1 MKVIKGI
8 LAPTDSPALPYHPS
22 VSIAD
27 ILPLNVDYNE
37 LHDIG
42 RARVYRDEE
51 AGTITLDL
59 NIDDDVADLTDPPVV
74 MMGSNGTDLMDSEDG
89 TTYALHGNLAS
100 VTVLTKAGL
109 LRAQSSEVKD
119 VEEFTPPD
127 EPRAV

>member
-1 MKVIKGI
+1 MKVLKGI
-8 LAPTDSPALPYHPS
+8 LAHTDSPALTYHPS
-22 VSIAD
+22 VAIAD
-27 ILPLNVDYNE
+27 ILPLNVDYND
-37 LHDIG
+37 LNVIG

-59 NIDDDVADLTDPPVV
+59 HVDDDVADLTDPPVV

>member
-1 MKVIKGI
+1 MKVLKGI
-8 LAPTDSPALPYHPS
+8 LAHTDSPALTYHPS
-22 VSIAD
+22 VAIAD
-27 ILPLNVDYNE
+27 ILPLNVDYND
-37 LHDIG
+37 LNVIG

-59 NIDDDVADLTDPPVV
+59 HVDDDVADLTDPPVV

-109 LRAQSSEVKD
+109 LRAQGSEVKD
-119 VEEFTPPD
+119 VEEFTPP
-127 EPRAV
+127 EPEAI